1 VDMKETSAMT
11 EASGLVNGQGGV
23 KHAPGAMPRDKREMG
38 GKESLAEQG
47 SVPRF
52 RFSDQL
58 RKMTMEAPLPS
69 LAIAF
74 LLGVL
79 VARRR

>member
-1 VDMKETSAMT
+1 MT

-23 KHAPGAMPRDKREMG
+23 EHAPEAMPRDKREMG
-38 GKESLAEQG
+38 GKESPPEQG
-47 SVPRF
+47 CGPRL

-58 RKMTMEAPLPS
+58 RKMTVEAPLPS